1 MQLTTESFSVF
12 FRLGKRKMWVF
23 ETEFE
28 FSSVYK
34 YGFRLSLKTKRAKAF
49 MELSFSVCEKEEKNS
64 FYRNKQQK
72 VTNGLS

>member
-1 MQLTTESFSVF
+1 
-12 FRLGKRKMWVF
+12 MWVF